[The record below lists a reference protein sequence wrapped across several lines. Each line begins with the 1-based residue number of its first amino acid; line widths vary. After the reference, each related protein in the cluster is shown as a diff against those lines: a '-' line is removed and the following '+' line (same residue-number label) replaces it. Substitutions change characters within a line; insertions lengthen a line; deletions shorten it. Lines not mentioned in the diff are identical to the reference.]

1 MKLMM
6 MKNVFYTGDIGRMCF
21 LMKNKTIKT
30 IFCSLG
36 IVIALTLINCVLL
49 VLSYCL
55 PTFGMRKHVADSAP
69 MIALEELYPRWD
81 WQYTTTQVD
90 GQSEYDLFG
99 MAINE
104 DSEGTPIEKA
114 MFMWYPDGENL
125 PRDEGVAEYAKK
137 TDMHYDQRPYTRYWN
152 GSVLFLKV
160 LLMFFTACDVRMIN
174 FMVELSILLV
184 IIWLMTKKG
193 LDRFLVPFIATMIF
207 VNPFTMAISVK
218 YSAEYIPMLLAI
230 IVILL
235 FGDRIDKIIGGWNI
249 FFAIVGAI
257 TAFLSMMSFP
267 GITLGIP
274 LLMLIWVHDEKN
286 VIKTVVVNSIY
297 WVGAYA
303 VAWSMK
309 WLIGTIVT
317 DYNFLKDAIS
327 QIFGYH
333 SEGSVSILVERIMR
347 NLWPIYNPVYVLFFL
362 CVVLIT
368 VVVSVKQ
375 SKSRSTSDEFSFDA
389 IIGYGLLILMP
400 LAIIIGMGNG
410 YAYVHFYM
418 AHRHFAIAVGASL
431 CVASYVVRTIISKT
445 TVRH

>member
-1 MKLMM
+1 MRILK
-6 MKNVFYTGDIGRMCF
+6 TGV
-21 LMKNKTIKT
+21 K
-30 IFCSLG
+30 SLVIT
-36 IVIALTLINCVLL
+36 IVITIVNCILLI
-49 VLSYCL
+49 LSFYL
-55 PTFGMRKHVADSAP
+55 PTSAMRQHVADSAP
-69 MIALEELYPRWD
+69 MVVLEELYPRWN

-104 DSEGTPIEKA
+104 DAEGTAIEKA

-152 GSVLFLKV
+152 GSVMFLKV
-160 LLMFFTACDVRMIN
+160 LLLFFTACDVLMIN
-174 FMVELSILLV
+174 FMLEISILMA
-184 IIWLMTKKG
+184 IIWLMAKKG

-230 IVILL
+230 VVILM
-235 FGDRIDKIIGGWNI
+235 FNDRIDKITGGWNML
-249 FFAIVGAI
+249 FAVVGAI

-274 LLMLIWVHDEKN
+274 LLMLIWVHNEKN
-286 VIKTVVVNSIY
+286 ITKTVIVNSIY

-309 WLIGTIVT
+309 WIIGTIAT
-317 DYNFLKDAIS
+317 DYDFLEDAIS

-333 SEGSVSILVERIMR
+333 SEGAVSILIERIMR

-362 CVVLIT
+362 CIAAIT
-368 VVVSVKQ
+368 VFVSAKQPVNGMSSDKFSIDVV
-375 SKSRSTSDEFSFDA
+375 
-389 IIGYGLLILMP
+389 IGYGLLILMP

-431 CVASYVVRTIISKT
+431 CVASYVVRTIISRKF
-445 TVRH
+445 VRH

>member
-1 MKLMM
+1 MLKKLL
-6 MKNVFYTGDIGRMCF
+6 R
-21 LMKNKTIKT
+21 TI
-30 IFCSLG
+30 IYSLG
-36 IVIALTLINCVLL
+36 IVIVLTLINGILL
-49 VLSYCL
+49 VLSFCL
-55 PTFGMRKHVADSAP
+55 PTSGMRQHVADSAP
-69 MIALEELYPRWD
+69 MVALEELYPRWN

-104 DSEGTPIEKA
+104 DAEGTAIEKA

-152 GSVLFLKV
+152 GSVMFLKV

-174 FMVELSILLV
+174 FMLEISILLV
-184 IIWLMTKKG
+184 IIWLMAKKG
-193 LDRFLVPFIATMIF
+193 LDRFLIPFIAAMIF

-235 FGDRIDKIIGGWNI
+235 LSDSIDKTEGGWNI
-249 FFAIVGAI
+249 FFACVGAI
-257 TAFLSMMSFP
+257 TAFFSMMSFP

-274 LLMLIWVHDEKN
+274 LLMLIWVHNEKN

-309 WLIGTIVT
+309 WIIGTVAT
-317 DYNFLKDAIS
+317 DYDFLEDAIS

-333 SEGSVSILVERIMR
+333 SEGAVSILIERIMR

-362 CVVLIT
+362 CVVVIT
-368 VVVSVKQ
+368 IIVSIK
-375 SKSRSTSDEFSFDA
+375 KSVNDTPSERFSVDA
-389 IIGYGLLILMP
+389 IIGYALLILMP
-400 LAIIIGMGNG
+400 FAIIIGMGNG

-418 AHRHFAIAVGASL
+418 AHRHFAIAAGASI
-431 CVASYVVRTIISKT
+431 CIVSYVVRTVIPRKS
-445 TVRH
+445 VEQ